1 MASGANIVLSR
12 LAIGDLGT
20 QYFAD
25 RGIFCA
31 GRVDEG
37 DLQRVAK
44 ATGARTQTTV
54 NNLDVAALGSCA
66 AFEEPQVGDAVC
78 FCLGGGRGDD
88 VGQQRHAG

>member
-1 MASGANIVLSR
+1 MLLPCRCVASGANIVLSR

-54 NNLDVAALGSCA
+54 NNLDVAVLGSCA
-66 AFEEPQVGDAVC
+66 AFEEKQVGDSMCFLFLEVC
-78 FCLGGGRGDD
+78 G
-88 VGQQRHAG
+88 